1 MTWSNL
7 AKYSV
12 TQTVVR
18 LSATAKFLVLQ
29 VYMGQSFDHS
39 LKLFETDTKTIRYD
53 TIILRKL
60 TGIARLVCTRN

>member
-39 LKLFETDTKTIRYD
+39 LKLFETDT
-53 TIILRKL
+53 
-60 TGIARLVCTRN
+60 V